1 MKDMSEAEIKCLFDV
16 AGVKYML
23 RRNDD
28 LIDRVYDVLLT
39 LPNKQIMNHDGY
51 FKTPAEAYME
61 AWLNY
66 ERHVGS

>member
-1 MKDMSEAEIKCLFDV
+1 MTEAEIKCLFDV

-23 RRNDD
+23 RENAD
-28 LIDRVYDVLLT
+28 LTHRGYDVVLT
-39 LPNKQIMNHDGY
+39 TEDKRVIYHNGY

-66 ERHVGS
+66 ERYVGS

>member
-1 MKDMSEAEIKCLFDV
+1 MTEAEIKCLFDV

-28 LIDRVYDVLLT
+28 LIDRVYDVVIT
-39 LPNKQIMNHDGY
+39 TKDKQVRHHNGY

-66 ERHVGS
+66 ERYVGS